1 MLSVTLTGQ
10 AELSARLDALP
21 AAALAAIAAKSAA
34 LADQLL
40 QRVHQKLGGA
50 VLKPRSG
57 ALAAS
62 IGVEGPTIAGDRVVT
77 TLFSR
82 GDLKYAAIQ
91 EYGGVTRPHEILPVR
106 AKALAFLAGGA
117 EVFARVVHHP
127 GSHIPERSYLRS
139 SLAEMADQIETEMK
153 AAVIEALQTRMGA

>member
-1 MLSVTLTGQ
+1 MLTVTLTGQ
-10 AELSARLDALP
+10 DELAARLDALP
-21 AAALAAIAAKSAA
+21 AAVAAAIAAKSAA

-40 QRVHQKLGGA
+40 QRVRAKLGGV
-50 VLKPRSG
+50 VLQPRTG

-62 IGVEGPTIAGDRVVT
+62 IGVDGPAIEGDRVVT
-77 TLFSR
+77 TVFSA

-91 EYGGVTRPHEILPVR
+91 EYGGVTGPHEILPSR
-106 AKALAFLAGGA
+106 AKALAFLSHGQ

-139 SLAEMADQIETEMK
+139 SLAEMAAEIEAGMK
-153 AAVIEALQTRMGA
+153 AAVVAALQGAQR

>member
-1 MLSVTLTGQ
+1 MLTVTLTG
-10 AELSARLDALP
+10 ADDLGARLDGLP
-21 AAALAAIAAKSAA
+21 PVVLAAIAAKSAD

-40 QRVHQKLGGA
+40 TRIRQKLGGE
-50 VLKPRSG
+50 VLKSRTG

-62 IGVEGPTIAGDRVVT
+62 IGVEGPDIVGDKVVT
-77 TLFSR
+77 TVFSG

-91 EYGGVTRPHEILPVR
+91 EYGGVTRPHDILPSR
-106 AKALAFLAGGA
+106 AKALAFMAGG
-117 EVFARVVHHP
+117 EQVFARIVHHP

-153 AAVIEALQTRMGA
+153 AAVLDAAREQMGQ